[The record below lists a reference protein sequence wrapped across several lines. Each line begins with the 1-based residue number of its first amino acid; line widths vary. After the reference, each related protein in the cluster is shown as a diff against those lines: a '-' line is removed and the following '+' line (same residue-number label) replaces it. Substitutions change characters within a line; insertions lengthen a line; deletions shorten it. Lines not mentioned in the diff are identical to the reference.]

1 MTWKTLKSQ
10 KKVDF
15 PLFKVFED
23 KVELPNGEQLDYYLV
38 KKIPVV
44 VVLPVISDKIVMVKQ
59 YRYPIKSNSLE
70 LPAGH
75 VWSDEK
81 PDECALRELN
91 EETGFTAGKIEKIL
105 SYHPSTEY
113 STQVYHIFIAEDLKD
128 GETDRERYE
137 IIDVE
142 VMKTESVIEKIIDG
156 TITDGRTIIAVLLA
170 KFMNKF

>member
-23 KVELPNGEQLDYYLV
+23 KVELPNGERLDYYLV

-44 VVLPVISDKIVMVKQ
+44 VVLPVISDKTVMVKQ

-75 VWSDEK
+75 VWPDEK
-81 PDECALRELN
+81 PDECALRELK

-142 VMKTESVIEKIIDG
+142 VMKTESVIEKIMDG